1 MNIYKFKSLDNGDI
15 LLEKF
20 ILDNDKFTI
29 INKSNGD
36 ILLKKIINI
45 SNIDD
50 IKYHDFKK
58 SNILSCLI
66 NNEEIT
72 KLKFKT
78 ILEYIYI

>member
-45 SNIDD
+45 SNIDN
-50 IKYHDFKK
+50 IKYHDFK
-58 SNILSCLI
+58 NQ
-66 NNEEIT
+66 
-72 KLKFKT
+72 
-78 ILEYIYI
+78 IYYHV

>member
-1 MNIYKFKSLDNGDI
+1 MNVYKFKSLDNGDI
-15 LLEKF
+15 LLEKI
-20 ILDNDKFTI
+20 ILDNINFTI

-58 SNILSCLI
+58 
-66 NNEEIT
+66 
-72 KLKFKT
+72 
-78 ILEYIYI
+78 